1 MRFLLFLRLFLLF
14 ICAPIF
20 AEESTPYK
28 QIIAT
33 KINQLELQQKTPET
47 VKQLAAYQAAQNQLE
62 KIKDF
67 NQATRRYEELTETYP
82 EQKSAI
88 KEQIDN
94 FSATEFPEFSDWGH
108 DQLTLE
114 IAGQDTKNLS
124 QKGFIPNNEATSKMQ
139 HGLVV
144 FYFLFPTNEQPT
156 ITV

>member
-82 EQKSAI
+82 EQKSAL

-94 FSATEFPEFSDWGH
+94 FSATEFPEFSDWDH

-114 IAGQDTKNLS
+114 IAGQDTKLIQIELS
-124 QKGFIPNNEATSKMQ
+124 RQSSHNILIKIENGIDDFSYQANK
-139 HGLVV
+139 LR
-144 FYFLFPTNEQPT
+144 
-156 ITV
+156 TVI